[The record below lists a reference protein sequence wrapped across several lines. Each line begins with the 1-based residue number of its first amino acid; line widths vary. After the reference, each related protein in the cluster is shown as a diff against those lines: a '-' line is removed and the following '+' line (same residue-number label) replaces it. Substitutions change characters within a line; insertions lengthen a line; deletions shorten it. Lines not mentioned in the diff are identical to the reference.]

1 MRYTQ
6 GGTGIEVSPVTTRR
20 HEQQRQST
28 STEAKPLP
36 EHDNE
41 VQKII
46 TAMFINAIDSD
57 WF

>member
-1 MRYTQ
+1 M
-6 GGTGIEVSPVTTRR
+6 TTRR